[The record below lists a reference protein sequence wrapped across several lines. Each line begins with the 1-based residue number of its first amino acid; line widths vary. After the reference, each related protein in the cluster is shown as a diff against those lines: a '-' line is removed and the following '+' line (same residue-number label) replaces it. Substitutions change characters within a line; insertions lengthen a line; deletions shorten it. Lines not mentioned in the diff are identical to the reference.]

1 MKNSKIKKIKITGN
15 KYKPRETPNPSNPFK
30 HFIHSE
36 HSEHF
41 KRVKPS

>member
-30 HFIHSE
+30 HSEHFI